1 MLLNQTKMKI
11 TQIKR
16 FGAIAIMLV
25 ALAAF
30 TTSCNRG
37 VGCPNNF
44 SIENAVDHCVPVTNI
59 NE

>member
-1 MLLNQTKMKI
+1 MRIQDFKK
-11 TQIKR
+11 
-16 FGAIAIMLV
+16 FGAVAILLV

-44 SIENAVDHCVPVTNI
+44 DIEQTVDPCNNITAI

>member
-1 MLLNQTKMKI
+1 MLQNQTKMKI

-16 FGAIAIMLV
+16 FGAVAILLV
-25 ALAAF
+25 ALATF

-44 SIENAVDHCVPVTNI
+44 SIENTVDPCAPLTVI